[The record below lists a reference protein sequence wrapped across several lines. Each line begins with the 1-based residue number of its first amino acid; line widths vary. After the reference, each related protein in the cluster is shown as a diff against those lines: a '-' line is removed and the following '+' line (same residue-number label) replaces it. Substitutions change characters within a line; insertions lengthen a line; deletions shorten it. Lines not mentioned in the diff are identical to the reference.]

1 MLKSIV
7 AVVVAVVTWFVVA
20 TIGNW
25 ILRAPLPGY
34 TTVEANNNPQIKHL
48 WDYFLLSAASPPIL
62 VAEDAL

>member
-25 ILRAPLPGY
+25 IPRARFRVTPQSKL
-34 TTVEANNNPQIKHL
+34 TTIHRSNTYGISSC
-48 WDYFLLSAASPPIL
+48 SARQN
-62 VAEDAL
+62 